1 MEKIRGLLLIFL
13 FSMLTA
19 FDYDFTNAPT
29 GEEYITGEDGIKR
42 IYINIWGHVKKPGSY
57 LVYEDIDIITLLSIA
72 GGPLDG
78 ANLSKVE
85 IIDQK
90 NNSIET
96 LDIETLIKSEEY
108 NKFKF
113 NPYDTITIKPTYKYY
128 LLNNA
133 SAINMVLQI
142 ITLVLTVQDN

>member
-1 MEKIRGLLLIFL
+1 MLMSSLLFETMIFGKI
-13 FSMLTA
+13 
-19 FDYDFTNAPT
+19 
-29 GEEYITGEDGIKR
+29 
-42 IYINIWGHVKKPGSY
+42 
-57 LVYEDIDIITLLSIA
+57 
-72 GGPLDG
+72 
-78 ANLSKVE
+78 
-85 IIDQK
+85 
-90 NNSIET
+90 IET